1 MKKRKVII
9 LGFGGTIA
17 MVPDKDGVLK
27 PAKSVEEIIKI
38 VPSLKEMADV
48 SFYELENL
56 DSTNINPI
64 HWTKLALYISKIHD
78 TVDAVIVTHG
88 TDTMAYTASAIALAL
103 GRGLKIPIVFT
114 GSQLPLVAY
123 GTDAQFNLENSMKTV
138 LEACNQGVAEVM
150 IVFNDRVLRACRA
163 LKTSEA
169 SFLAFDSP
177 AFPYLARIDAVGIH
191 FITEALKVNKKSNF
205 EVKPNFQR
213 GILAVE
219 LSPGLEPDI
228 LLETIKSKKCQGVLL
243 KSFGAG
249 NVPTEGEY
257 SLLPM
262 IREAVNVLK
271 LPVLISTKFVNG
283 KTHMGIYETGKMALD
298 AGAIPTGDLTDVM
311 TEVKL
316 MWILGQGVTEQNAVK
331 KMLLT
336 SYVGEVSEFKKS

>member
-17 MVPDKDGVLK
+17 MVPDKEGVLK
-27 PAKSVEEIIKI
+27 PAKSVEEIISI

-48 SFYELENL
+48 TFHELENL
-56 DSTNINPI
+56 DSSNINPT
-64 HWTKLALYISKIHD
+64 HWAKLALYIEKIHNK
-78 TVDAVIVTHG
+78 VDAVIVTHG
-88 TDTMAYTASAIALAL
+88 TDTMSYTAGAVALAL

-114 GSQLPLVAY
+114 GSQLPLVTY
-123 GTDAQFNLENSMKTV
+123 GTDAKFNLENSMKTV
-138 LEACNQGVAEVM
+138 LEACNKEIAEVM

-191 FITEALKVNKKSNF
+191 FIQEALKISKKSVLK
-205 EVKPNFQR
+205 VKAKFQR

-219 LSPGLEPDI
+219 LSPGLEPEII
-228 LLETIKSKKCQGVLL
+228 LAIIKSKNCQGLLL

-249 NVPTEGEY
+249 NVPTVGEY

-262 IREAVNVLK
+262 IQEAVRVLK

-283 KTHMGIYETGKMALD
+283 KTHMGIYETGKKALN
-298 AGAIPTGDLTDVM
+298 AGALPTGDLTDVM
-311 TEVKL
+311 AQVKL
-316 MWILGQGVTEQNAVK
+316 MWALGQGHTSLDDLK
-331 KMLLT
+331 KVINT
-336 SYVGEVSEFKKS
+336 DFVGEITV

>member
-1 MKKRKVII
+1 MKKIKVSI

-17 MVPDKDGVLK
+17 MVPDSKGVLK
-27 PAKSVEEIIKI
+27 PAKSVGEIVSI
-38 VPSLKEMADV
+38 VPSIKEMADV
-48 SFYELENL
+48 DFYELENL
-56 DSTNINPI
+56 DSTNINPG
-64 HWTKLALYISKIHD
+64 HWIKLALHIEKIHD
-78 TVDAVIVTHG
+78 NVDAIIITHG
-88 TDTMAYTASAIALAL
+88 TDTMAYTASALALAL
-103 GRGLKIPIVFT
+103 GSGLKIPIIFT

-123 GTDAQFNLENSMKTV
+123 GTDAKFNLENSMKTV
-138 LEACNQGVAEVM
+138 LEACSQGIAEVM
-150 IVFNDRVLRACRA
+150 IVFNDRVLRASRS

-177 AFPYLARIDAVGIH
+177 AFPHLARIDAVGVH
-191 FITEALKVNKKSNF
+191 FIREALKVNKKFIFKVNA
-205 EVKPNFQR
+205 KFQR

-228 LLETIKSKKCQGVLL
+228 LLETIKSKKCKGLLL

-262 IREAVNVLK
+262 IREAVKKLK

-311 TEVKL
+311 AQVKL
-316 MWILGQGVTEQNAVK
+316 MWALAQGPKSLSALSKIINTDF
-331 KMLLT
+331 
-336 SYVGEVSEFKKS
+336 VGEITV

>member
-17 MVPDKDGVLK
+17 MVPDVKGILK

-38 VPSLKEMADV
+38 VPSLSEMANV
-48 SFYELENL
+48 IFHELENL
-56 DSTNINPI
+56 DSTNINPN
-64 HWTKLALYISKIHD
+64 HWTKLILYIQKIHGK
-78 TVDAVIVTHG
+78 VDAIIITHG
-88 TDTMAYTASAIALAL
+88 TDTMAYTAGAVALAL
-103 GRGLKIPIVFT
+103 GRGLKIPIIFT

-123 GTDAQFNLENSMKTV
+123 GTDAQFNLENSMKTA
-138 LEACNQGVAEVM
+138 LEACDQGIAEVM

-163 LKTSEA
+163 LKMSEA

-191 FITEALKVNKKSNF
+191 FIADALKVNKKSAF
-205 EVKPNFQR
+205 KIKSKFQR

-219 LSPGLEPDI
+219 LTPGIEPDI

-283 KTHMGIYETGKMALD
+283 KTHMGIYETGKMAL
-298 AGAIPTGDLTDVM
+298 
-311 TEVKL
+311 
-316 MWILGQGVTEQNAVK
+316 
-331 KMLLT
+331 
-336 SYVGEVSEFKKS
+336 